1 MTPYEK
7 QKARK
12 IRKARRMVT
21 MRKLGMTLNQIG
33 WYFDLSGERV
43 RQLIKFYERRKARG
57 K

>member
-1 MTPYEK
+1 MTAYEK

-12 IRKARRMVT
+12 IHKARRMVR
-21 MRKLGMTLNQIG
+21 MSKLGMTLSQIG

>member
-12 IRKARRMVT
+12 ICKARRMVT